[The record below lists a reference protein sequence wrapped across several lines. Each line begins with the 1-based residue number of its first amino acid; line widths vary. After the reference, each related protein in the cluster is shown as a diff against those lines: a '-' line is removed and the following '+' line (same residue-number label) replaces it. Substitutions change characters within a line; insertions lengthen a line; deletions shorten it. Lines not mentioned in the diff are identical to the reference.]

1 MGKLI
6 RLIMRSTQQTVSFV
20 SFSTDRDDRH
30 FCLTMASA
38 VIGCVVWEICS
49 WRRSNKGWRLS
60 WTGELEVYAVNIALK
75 GLPWLLVLRLLI
87 HFVELLVSS
96 WALFIHFVTFL
107 RSLLPFCRKL
117 SLLDWNMLFGLF
129 LFIVFIR
136 NFWRLQMQWWVS
148 SSILYILLPSLTLFN
163 FANWSPLYPFDAG
176 SVLQLR
182 GSVLLYI
189 GFGGGG

>member
-20 SFSTDRDDRH
+20 SFPTDRDDRH
-30 FCLTMASA
+30 LSFTMASA
-38 VIGCVVWEICS
+38 VIGCVIWEICS
-49 WRRSNKGWRLS
+49 WRRSSKGWRLS

-75 GLPWLLVLRLLI
+75 GLPWLLVLHLPA
-87 HFVELLVSS
+87 HFVELLVSRWS
-96 WALFIHFVTFL
+96 LFIHFVALL
-107 RSLLPFCRKL
+107 RSLLPFGRKL
-117 SLLDWNMLFGLF
+117 SLLDWNMLFGMF

-163 FANWSPLYPFDAG
+163 FDNWSPLYPFAAG

-182 GSVLLYI
+182 GSFLL
-189 GFGGGG
+189 